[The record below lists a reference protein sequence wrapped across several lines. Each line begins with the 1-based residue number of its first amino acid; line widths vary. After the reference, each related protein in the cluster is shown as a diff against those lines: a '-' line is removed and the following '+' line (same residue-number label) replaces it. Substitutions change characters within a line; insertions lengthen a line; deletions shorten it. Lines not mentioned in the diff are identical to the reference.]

1 MQFELLL
8 PKKLLHHGLPKLE
21 NLPSIPSAI
30 PTELRDPPE
39 DFFCAR
45 CTQLPDR
52 YLSSLLGE
60 IKSGT
65 TFKISVNRESDSKFD
80 S

>member
-8 PKKLLHHGLPKLE
+8 PKKLLHHGTSQTG

-39 DFFCAR
+39 DFFALAALNCRIAIY
-45 CTQLPDR
+45 QVFW
-52 YLSSLLGE
+52 G
-60 IKSGT
+60 KS
-65 TFKISVNRESDSKFD
+65 NRERHSKFP
-80 S
+80 